1 MSAKIGAISVCSSF
15 RKREVRQSGPAA
27 LPGFNLESCFA
38 TPLTDMIMAGIVGKG
53 RDMGR
58 NSSMSWRSFKG
69 ISLVKTDL
77 NRVLRTLGFSTVA
90 VWVIPFDLREV
101 ISLLSEFCCFTNA

>member
-1 MSAKIGAISVCSSF
+1 MSARIGAISVCSSF
-15 RKREVRQSGPAA
+15 RMREVRPSGPAA

-38 TPLTDMIMAGIVGKG
+38 TPLTDMVMTGIVGKG

-58 NSSMSWRSFKG
+58 KSSMRWRSFKG

-77 NRVLRTLGFSTVA
+77 N
-90 VWVIPFDLREV
+90 
-101 ISLLSEFCCFTNA
+101 